1 MNYLSFFIL
10 GMTILLLSLVLS
22 ASKENFT
29 SSDINICESNTV
41 ILEQNQN
48 NIMNLMYFHN
58 GILENTS
65 FRNYLL
71 NYYKD
76 NNNDV
81 NKLRERITELFD
93 APDNSPITIS
103 NQAGGA
109 VQINNILY
117 EKRPEPVSSDSLNG
131 EQMYNIAICALD
143 SLLTEMKEEFDIE
156 IPGFD
161 TIESYTLKLD
171 TFISHVLINEPVFT
185 GKILPFNLSVTN
197 DNKLNKLQGMVNNMD
212 SKLNNIVDTF

>member
-81 NKLRERITELFD
+81 NKLV
-93 APDNSPITIS
+93 N
-103 NQAGGA
+103 
-109 VQINNILY
+109 
-117 EKRPEPVSSDSLNG
+117 
-131 EQMYNIAICALD
+131 M
-143 SLLTEMKEEFDIE
+143 LT
-156 IPGFD
+156 
-161 TIESYTLKLD
+161 
-171 TFISHVLINEPVFT
+171 
-185 GKILPFNLSVTN
+185 KIVY
-197 DNKLNKLQGMVNNMD
+197 
-212 SKLNNIVDTF
+212 

>member
-22 ASKENFT
+22 AYKENFT
-29 SSDINICESNTV
+29 SSDICESNTV

-48 NIMNLMYFHN
+48 NIMNLMYFNN

-109 VQINNILY
+109 VKINNILY

-185 GKILPFNLSVTN
+185 GEILPFNLSVTN